1 MEQSALSIVSFL
13 LKGEWKM
20 AEAYTIVFQPSGRR
34 GEVPAGKTVLAAAQE
49 LGVGIEAS
57 CGGKGVCG
65 KCRIIVEEGRFE
77 KLGLVSGASH
87 VSERGETEEKF
98 FTDDELSR
106 GYRLAC
112 LTQITGDLVVTVPE
126 ESRSVK
132 QVILEKGKKRTF
144 TINPA
149 VKQYTIKL
157 PAPTLE
163 DARDDRRRLLD
174 VLEEREGL
182 SGLTVDYPVLRTL
195 PRTLRE
201 NDWLVTVSVWQ
212 DKEVIR
218 VESGEAPHTLG
229 IAIDIGTTTLAAF
242 LCDLVTG
249 ELLSKASRMNPEIG
263 YGEDVLARIS
273 YAMANEDGGEKL
285 QRAMQDAVSEL
296 AAQMTGEIG
305 RTPSEVDEMVLVYN
319 TAMHHFTLGLDSRY
333 VGRSPF
339 APVAS
344 DALDIK
350 ARDLGILINPSAN
363 IHSLPIEAGFVGADN
378 VAVLLAEEPYNSE
391 SVKLIIDIGTNGEID
406 LGNKERLLSTSC
418 ATGPALEGAQIA
430 FGMRAAPGAIE
441 RIEINPE
448 NYEPRYKVIGKD
460 EWFPDISFTG
470 AQGICGS
477 GIIDVVAE
485 LYRAG
490 IISKAGRINTKLD
503 TPRVRKDDKGKAE
516 YVLAW
521 APETAVHK
529 DIVITQGD
537 IRAVQLAKGAI
548 YVGAKY
554 LMEKYGIDHVDEVI
568 LAGAFGSYINKKSAM
583 VLGMFPD
590 CALEKVQAVGNA
602 AGDGARIALLNV
614 EKRKEAARVA
624 REVEFIETAV
634 EPDFQTRFMEALAI
648 PHAKDEFPHLK
659 EGEA

>member
-1 MEQSALSIVSFL
+1 
-13 LKGEWKM
+13 M

-77 KLGLVSGASH
+77 KLGLVSGAFH

-98 FTDDELSR
+98 FTEDELSR

-195 PRTLRE
+195 PRILRE

-212 DKEVIR
+212 GKEVIR

-339 APVAS
+339 APAAS

-448 NYEPRYKVIGKD
+448 TYEPRYKVIGKD

-503 TPRVRKDDKGKAE
+503 TLRVRKDDKGKAE

-583 VLGMFPD
+583 ALGMFPD

-659 EGEA
+659 EGDA

>member
-1 MEQSALSIVSFL
+1 MEQSALSTASFL

-77 KLGLVSGASH
+77 KLGLVSGAFH

-98 FTDDELSR
+98 FTEDELSR

-212 DKEVIR
+212 GKEVIR
-218 VESGEAPHTLG
+218 VESGEAPHSLG

-339 APVAS
+339 APAAS

-448 NYEPRYKVIGKD
+448 TYEPRYKVIGKD

-583 VLGMFPD
+583 ALGMFPD

-659 EGEA
+659 EGKA